1 VSLHFI
7 PAELSDATE
16 ISAILEEWYLANSWL
31 PQVHDSHERAG
42 YGRLLLTH
50 SEVTMLRWRGL
61 CVGFIALGK
70 DIVDSL
76 YIRSEF
82 QRRGFGGAAMR
93 YAQAQRDELRLWVF
107 ERDRRAQGFYLS
119 LGFEMMQTSDGWG
132 NDYNLPDVMLCWRL
146 AGG

>member
-1 VSLHFI
+1 MSLHFI
-7 PAELSDATE
+7 PGELSDATE
-16 ISAILEEWYLANSWL
+16 ISAILEEWYLAHRWL
-31 PQVHDSHERAG
+31 PQVHDSQERAE

-76 YIRSEF
+76 YIRSKF

-93 YAQAQRDELRLWVF
+93 YAQTQRDELRLWVF
-107 ERDRRAQGFYLS
+107 ERDRRAQDFYLS
-119 LGFEMMQTSDGWG
+119 LGFEMMQTSDGRD
-132 NDYNLPDVMLCWRL
+132 NDYNLPDVMLFWRL
-146 AGG
+146 ADG

>member
-1 VSLHFI
+1 
-7 PAELSDATE
+7 
-16 ISAILEEWYLANSWL
+16 
-31 PQVHDSHERAG
+31 
-42 YGRLLLTH
+42 
-50 SEVTMLRWRGL
+50 MLRWRGL
-61 CVGFIALGK
+61 CVGFIAFGK

>member
-1 VSLHFI
+1 MSLHFI
-7 PAELSDATE
+7 PGELSDATE

-31 PQVHDSHERAG
+31 PQVHDSQERAE

-76 YIRSEF
+76 YIRSKF
-82 QRRGFGGAAMR
+82 QKRGFGGAAMR
-93 YAQAQRDELRLWVF
+93 YAQTQRDELRLWVF
-107 ERDRRAQGFYLS
+107 ERDRRAQDFYLS
-119 LGFEMMQTSDGWG
+119 LGFEMMQTSDGRD
-132 NDYNLPDVMLCWRL
+132 NDYNLPDVMLFWRL
-146 AGG
+146 ADG

>member
-1 VSLHFI
+1 VSLDFI

-31 PQVHDSHERAG
+31 PQVHDSQERAG

-50 SEVTMLRWRGL
+50 SQVTMMHWRGL

-70 DIVDSL
+70 DIADSL

-82 QRRGFGGAAMR
+82 QRRGLGRAAMR
-93 YAQAQRDELRLWVF
+93 HAQSQREALRLWVF
-107 ERDRRAQGFYLS
+107 QRDRRAQSFYRS
-119 LGFEMMQTSDGWG
+119 LGFQVVETSDGQD
-132 NDYNLPDVMLCWRL
+132 NDYNLPEMMLIWRRTDE
-146 AGG
+146 

>member
-1 VSLHFI
+1 MSLHFI
-7 PAELSDATE
+7 PGELSDATE

-31 PQVHDSHERAG
+31 PQVHDSQEQAE

-76 YIRSEF
+76 YIRSKF

-93 YAQAQRDELRLWVF
+93 YAQTQRDELRLWVF
-107 ERDRRAQGFYLS
+107 ERDRRAQDFYLS
-119 LGFEMMQTSDGWG
+119 LGFEMMQTSDGRD
-132 NDYNLPDVMLCWRL
+132 NDYNLPDVMLFWRL
-146 AGG
+146 ADG

>member
-1 VSLHFI
+1 MSLHFI
-7 PAELSDATE
+7 PADLSDATE
-16 ISAILEEWYLANSWL
+16 ISSTLEEWYLANSWL
-31 PQVHDSHERAG
+31 PQVYDSQERAG

-50 SEVTMLRWRGL
+50 SQVTMMHWRGL

-107 ERDRRAQGFYLS
+107 ERDRRAQDFYLS
-119 LGFEMMQTSDGWG
+119 LGFEMMQTSDGRD
-132 NDYNLPDVMLCWRL
+132 NDYNLPDVMLCWRP
-146 AGG
+146 ADG